1 MLMGVLPSATFAS
14 AAYSSNLCCTSS
26 AAASATAWDSDSTAY
41 RRTSF
46 SSAATADIRLFAPD
60 HISSYTAFITTSR
73 SRASHLRAAAAVVAS
88 APRAEG
94 GALDLRT
101 LARARYYLRPP
112 ASPDP
117 ASHGTGFAPP

>member
-60 HISSYTAFITTSR
+60 HISSSTAFLTTSH
-73 SRASHLRAAAAVVAS
+73 SGASHLRAAAAPIPGPKPKTAHTFVA
-88 APRAEG
+88 ANDAM
-94 GALDLRT
+94 AN
-101 LARARYYLRPP
+101 
-112 ASPDP
+112 
-117 ASHGTGFAPP
+117 FF